1 MMTMIKMVMI
11 AITKVV
17 IIMIVLDTMVMTLT
31 SNDDA
36 ANFAFSS

>member
-17 IIMIVLDTMVMTLT
+17 MIMIVLDAMVMTLT